1 MGYKAIERD
10 WGGAEED
17 IKLVFHCRE
26 IGVTKALCTRK

>member
-17 IKLVFHCRE
+17 TKRVFRCRE
-26 IGVTKALCTRK
+26 RGVTKALCTRK